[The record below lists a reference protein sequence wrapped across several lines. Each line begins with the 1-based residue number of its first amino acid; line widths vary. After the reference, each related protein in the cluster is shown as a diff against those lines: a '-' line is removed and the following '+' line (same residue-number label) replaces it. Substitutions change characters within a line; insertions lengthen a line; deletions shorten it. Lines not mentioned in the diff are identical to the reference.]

1 MDIYTSAMK
10 AIADCFLR
18 RFNRFDFVLKRF
30 SAVFTPKA
38 ETMMKNFLSLRLHLA
53 TALSLVLFLLVGA
66 AQAQNGAEGKS
77 PVLYAEIPFL
87 QQQWPSVIAFR
98 ADFASLLTAA
108 GVAQPFQE
116 ETLSAQTG
124 DSEQPL
130 PLSLQKEGEVF
141 KVLVQV
147 PGADKQSEI
156 SAKNHPS
163 AIWRC
168 ASQAALQ
175 ATENLVWNG
184 DFSLLDQAGHP
195 VALNLRK
202 EAFNLVEGTGGGR
215 ALAFNSTAEKR
226 IQLTTP
232 WIRIPECSKLEYS
245 FRYRTEGGKAHHY
258 NVVAYAYVN
267 FLDRDGK
274 RLPRQSILSSH
285 VKPAMAGRKSAALT
299 LRQRQLQLILSS
311 TAPAVCLVRSSW
323 MKSG

>member
-1 MDIYTSAMK
+1 M
-10 AIADCFLR
+10 
-18 RFNRFDFVLKRF
+18 
-30 SAVFTPKA
+30 
-38 ETMMKNFLSLRLHLA
+38 
-53 TALSLVLFLLVGA
+53 
-66 AQAQNGAEGKS
+66 
-77 PVLYAEIPFL
+77 LYAEIPFL

-156 SAKNHPS
+156 GAAKTIRLQFGGVP
-163 AIWRC
+163 AK
-168 ASQAALQ
+168 AAPLQ

-226 IQLTTP
+226 SNSLHGFAYLNVASWSIPSVIALRAQSPSLQRGRLRLCQFFLTATAKTAS
-232 WIRIPECSKLEYS
+232 PE
-245 FRYRTEGGKAHHY
+245 RTQFTCG
-258 NVVAYAYVN
+258 NQRW
-267 FLDRDGK
+267 L
-274 RLPRQSILSSH
+274 
-285 VKPAMAGRKSAALT
+285 AGRAHDTAA
-299 LRQRQLQLILSS
+299 RGG
-311 TAPAVCLVRSSW
+311 CN
-323 MKSG
+323 